1 MTFPYR
7 LSAALIGAAIVVV
20 QPQLATALTKEEVN
34 AIAREITVRIDG
46 EDIGSGVIFER
57 KGNTYYVL
65 TNHHVV
71 KEPGRYE
78 IKTPD
83 GDRHTVYYSDKVS
96 GLDLVVL
103 RFESNKT
110 YRTANLGNSDQ
121 MTEATTIYVAG
132 WDSDREFQFSVGQIT
147 SRLQNSR
154 NGYSLKYTNP
164 TVGGTSGGPILD
176 EDGKVVGINGQVDS
190 DDKTGR
196 LFSLGIPIKSFLTA
210 RNNLKPLEESS
221 PIFPLGQSENRTAE
235 KSPVAT
241 PPAPSPT
248 SGSTLTREQTPSPTP
263 TLISAVTGVDY
274 SPLQNLLA
282 AEKWREANRKTR
294 ELMLKAAGRESEGWF
309 NNKSLQE
316 FSCSDLKTIDRL
328 WVKYSDGRFGFSVQN
343 SIYLETGNQPG
354 KLDYNAY
361 VRFGDRLGWRSHGRW
376 RNNYLSFNLNAP
388 RGHLPEIFSA
398 GIYRWLELGGEHILF
413 SRCAL

>member
-1 MTFPYR
+1 MNELMTFPYR
-7 LSAALIGAAIVVV
+7 LSAALIGTAIVVV
-20 QPQLATALTKEEVN
+20 QPQLAVALTKEEIN

-57 KGNTYYVL
+57 KDDTYYVL
-65 TNHHVV
+65 SNHHVV
-71 KEPGRYE
+71 EEDGRYE
-78 IKTPD
+78 IQTPD
-83 GDRHTVYYSDKVS
+83 GERYPVYYSKEVS

-103 RFESNKT
+103 QFESNKN

-147 SRLQNSR
+147 SRLQNSQ

-176 EDGKVVGINGQVDS
+176 EDGKVVGINGQVDP

-196 LFSLGIPIKSFLTA
+196 LFSLGIPIKTFLAA

-221 PIFPLGQSENRTAE
+221 PIFPLGRLENRTTE
-235 KSPVAT
+235 KLPVAT
-241 PPAPSPT
+241 SPAPNPT
-248 SGSTLTREQTPSPTP
+248 SGSISTREQTLPRSDPELSPTP

-274 SPLQNLLA
+274 TPLRDLLA
-282 AEKWREANRKTR
+282 AGKWREADEKTTK
-294 ELMLKAAGRESEGWF
+294 LMLKAAGRESEGWF
-309 NNKSLQE
+309 NHKSLQE

-328 WVKYSDGRFGFSVQN
+328 
-343 SIYLETGNQPG
+343 
-354 KLDYNAY
+354 
-361 VRFGDRLGWRSHGRW
+361 
-376 RNNYLSFNLNAP
+376 
-388 RGHLPEIFSA
+388 
-398 GIYRWLELGGEHILF
+398 
-413 SRCAL
+413 